1 MYADTS
7 STYYGFGESIFKKI
21 AKKPFP
27 YILGGAAIA
36 GGIYAAQKYA
46 PGAGTAIAD
55 FFKSSG
61 MSQGAAEAAAQAVIA
76 GKQPVPPQ
84 LQTQLQQAGFLSGGS
99 WILPVA
105 LIGGASVLWFALSP
119 KSGGKSRG
127 R

>member
-1 MYADTS
+1 MHVNNS
-7 STYYGFGESIFKKI
+7 NTYYGFGESIIKKI
-21 AKKPFP
+21 AKKPLP

-55 FFKSSG
+55 FFKNSG

-76 GKQPVPPQ
+76 GKQPAPPQ
-84 LQTQLQQAGFLSGGS
+84 LQAQLQQAGFLSGGAL
-99 WILPVA
+99 ILPVA
-105 LIGGASVLWFALSP
+105 ILGGVGLLWFMLSP
-119 KSGGKSRG
+119 KGGGKGRG